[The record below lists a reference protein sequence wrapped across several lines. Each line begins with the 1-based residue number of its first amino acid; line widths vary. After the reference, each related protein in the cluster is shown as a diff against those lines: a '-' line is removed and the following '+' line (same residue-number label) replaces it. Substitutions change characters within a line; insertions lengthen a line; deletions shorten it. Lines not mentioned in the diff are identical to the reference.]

1 MFIDNFENKNEQLD
15 DNKINIRILLRS
27 IENLFKRNY
36 NSI

>member
-27 IENLFKRNY
+27 IENLLKRNY